1 MKERRKTGLSLLLLV
16 YNYFIMHNTKQIRN
30 FAIIAHIDHGKSTLA
45 DRILE
50 LTGLVT
56 SRESKDRMMDTLE
69 LEQEKGITIKLQT
82 ARMKYIYQGNN
93 DKFRTNEPYI
103 LNLIDTPGHVDFGYE
118 VSRSLSATQGAVL
131 LIDATQGIQAQT
143 ITNVYKAMEYD
154 LTIIPVI
161 NKIDLP
167 NANVP
172 ELINDLKTVF
182 DFKEEE
188 ILLTS
193 GKTGE
198 GIPQLLEAIVENIKP
213 VEDSSRKPLRALI
226 FDTFYHEHKGVIA
239 EIFVKDGF
247 INKDDTLYL
256 IGSDTTLEP
265 IEIGYLNPRMV
276 VNDVINAGEVGYI
289 ATGLKDIRD
298 IHVGDTLTN
307 TLVKSTVK
315 PLDGYRQ
322 VKPMVFASVFP
333 IDSETYNDFREALE
347 KLALNDAAL
356 TYKKVH
362 SQALGSGFL
371 CGYLGLLHLE
381 VVQERLEREFNIDL
395 ITTSPSV
402 EYLLT
407 LNTADYSKLPNFNNA
422 NLLED
427 GRYIV
432 RTASEFPDPTL
443 ISKVEEP
450 WNKIEIITPE
460 KYIGAIME
468 LAKSHRGIYKNMTY
482 ISDQLIHSQRHV
494 SLSYEIP
501 TAEIITTFFDKLK
514 SVSQG
519 YASLDYEYLEHR
531 ESKIVKVSVVVN
543 YEVLEALSFIS
554 HVSNAETK
562 GREVVEKLKTL
573 IPRQQFKIPIQ
584 ASINNNVIARET
596 IQAYRKDVTAKL
608 YGGDITRKKKLLEK
622 QKKGKKRMK
631 MFGSVELPKNVFI
644 EALKI

>member
-1 MKERRKTGLSLLLLV
+1 MSNTSL
-16 YNYFIMHNTKQIRN
+16 IRN

-45 DRILE
+45 DRIME
-50 LTGLVT
+50 QTGLVS
-56 SRESKDRMMDTLE
+56 SREKTDRMMDTLE

-82 ARMKYIYQGNN
+82 ARMSYSYTGQNPKFLTNN
-93 DKFRTNEPYI
+93 NYI

-118 VSRSLSATQGAVL
+118 VSRSLSATQGTIL
-131 LIDATQGIQAQT
+131 LVDATQGIQAQT
-143 ITNVYKAMEYD
+143 ITNVYKALEYD

-167 NANVP
+167 NANAP
-172 ELINDLKTVF
+172 QLIKELNAVF
-182 DFKEEE
+182 GFEESE

-198 GIPQLLEAIVENIKP
+198 GVPKLLETIVEKISP
-213 VEDSSRKPLRALI
+213 PEDNSQKPLRALI
-226 FDTFYHEHKGVIA
+226 FDTFYHEYKGVIA
-239 EIFVKDGF
+239 EVFVQDGR
-247 INKDDTLYL
+247 ITSEKKLYS
-256 IGSDTTLEP
+256 IGSKTDIEP
-265 IEIGYLNPRMV
+265 IEIGYLHPKMKTSQF
-276 VNDVINAGEVGYI
+276 INNGEVGYV
-289 ATGLKDIRD
+289 ATGLKDIRE
-298 IHVGDTLTN
+298 IHVGDTLTEKDIYIEN
-307 TLVKSTVK
+307 SVSAL
-315 PLDGYRQ
+315 PGYKQ

-333 IDSETYNDFREALE
+333 IDSETYNDFRDALE
-347 KLALNDAAL
+347 KLALNDASL
-356 TYKKVH
+356 SYKKIH

-381 VVQERLEREFNIDL
+381 VIQERLEREFNIDL

-402 EYLLT
+402 EYILT
-407 LNTADYSKLPNFNNA
+407 LNTKDYSKLPNFNNA
-422 NLLED
+422 NLSSD
-427 GRYIV
+427 GRYKI

-450 WNKIEIITPE
+450 WNKIEIISPE

-468 LAKSHRGIYKNMTY
+468 LAKNHRGIYKNMSF

-494 SLSYEIP
+494 SISYEIP

-514 SVSQG
+514 SISQG

-531 ESKIVKVSVVVN
+531 ESKIVKVSILVN
-543 YEVLEALSFIS
+543 YQPLEALSFVS
-554 HVSNAETK
+554 HVSNAESK
-562 GREVVEKLKTL
+562 GREVVDKLKTL

-608 YGGDITRKKKLLEK
+608 YGGDVTRKKKLLEK
-622 QKKGKKRMK
+622 QKRGKRRMK
-631 MFGSVELPKNVFI
+631 VFGNVELPKDVFI

>member
-1 MKERRKTGLSLLLLV
+1 
-16 YNYFIMHNTKQIRN
+16 MHNTKQIRN

-45 DRILE
+45 DRMLE
-50 LTGLVT
+50 VTGSVT

-82 ARMKYIYQGNN
+82 ARMKYLYQG
-93 DKFRTNEPYI
+93 DKNEFVSDEPYI

-118 VSRSLSATQGAVL
+118 VSRSLSAAQGAVL
-131 LIDATQGIQAQT
+131 LVDATQGIQAQT
-143 ITNVYKAMEYD
+143 ITNVYKAIEYD

-172 ELINDLKTVF
+172 ELVKELMMVF
-182 DFKEEE
+182 DFEEDE

-198 GIPQLLEAIVENIKP
+198 GISQLLEAIIEKIQP
-213 VEDSSRKPLRALI
+213 VEDTSQRPLRALI

-239 EIFVKDGF
+239 EVFVKDGL
-247 INKDDTLYL
+247 IKKDDDLHL
-256 IGSDTTLEP
+256 IGSKVALEP

-276 VNDVINAGEVGYI
+276 VNEVINTGEVGYI
-289 ATGLKDIRD
+289 ATGLKNIRD
-298 IHVGDTLTN
+298 IHVGDTLTSKAAL
-307 TLVKSTVK
+307 TKESIE
-315 PLDGYRQ
+315 PLAGYRE

-356 TYKKVH
+356 SYKKVH

-407 LNTADYSKLPNFNNA
+407 LNTSDYSKLPNFNNA
-422 NLLED
+422 NLTEN
-427 GRYIV
+427 GEYIV
-432 RTASEFPDPTL
+432 RTAAEFPDPTL
-443 ISKVEEP
+443 IATVKEP

-460 KYIGAIME
+460 KYIGGIME

-554 HVSNAETK
+554 HVTNAETK
-562 GREVVEKLKTL
+562 GRDVVEKLKTL

-584 ASINNNVIARET
+584 AAINNNVIARET

-608 YGGDITRKKKLLEK
+608 YGGDVTRKRKLLEK

>member
-1 MKERRKTGLSLLLLV
+1 MG
-16 YNYFIMHNTKQIRN
+16 NTQKIRN

-50 LTGLVT
+50 NTGAVT
-56 SRESKDRMMDTLE
+56 LRESKDRMMDTLE

-82 ARMKYIYQGNN
+82 ARMLHKYQGLI
-93 DKFRTNEPYI
+93 DEFKSDEPYV
-103 LNLIDTPGHVDFGYE
+103 LNLIDTHGHVDFGYE
-118 VSRSLSATQGAVL
+118 VSRSLSAAQGAVL
-131 LIDATQGIQAQT
+131 LVDATQGIQAQT

-154 LTIIPVI
+154 LVVIPVI

-172 ELINDLKTVF
+172 ALIQELQSVF
-182 DFKEEE
+182 DFNKDE

-198 GIPQLLEAIVENIKP
+198 GIPDLLSAIVEKIP
-213 VEDSSRKPLRALI
+213 APEDTSNKPLRALI
-226 FDTFYHEHKGVIA
+226 FDTFFHEHKGVIA
-239 EIFVKDGF
+239 EVFVKDGR
-247 INKDDTLYL
+247 IEKNKELYL
-256 IGSDTTLEP
+256 LGSKIALDP
-265 IEIGYLNPRMV
+265 IEIGHLYPAMK
-276 VNDVINAGEVGYI
+276 VNDQIENGEVGYI

-298 IHVGDTLTN
+298 IHVGDTLTEK
-307 TLVKSTVK
+307 VVFEKQEIE
-315 PLDGYRQ
+315 PLSGYRE

-333 IDSETYNDFREALE
+333 IDSETYNDFRDALE

-356 TYKKVH
+356 TYKKIH

-381 VVQERLEREFNIDL
+381 VVQERLEREFDIDL

-407 LNTADYSKLPNFNNA
+407 LNTTDYSKLPNFNNA
-422 NLLED
+422 NLMED

-468 LAKSHRGIYKNMTY
+468 LAISHRAIYKNMTY
-482 ISDQLIHSQRHV
+482 ISDQLLHSQRHV
-494 SLSYEIP
+494 SLQYEVP

-531 ESKIVKVSVVVN
+531 ESKIVKVSILVN
-543 YEVLEALSFIS
+543 YEILEALSFLS
-554 HVSNAETK
+554 HISNAETK
-562 GREVVEKLKTL
+562 GREVVDKLKKL

-584 ASINNNVIARET
+584 AGINNNIIARET

-608 YGGDITRKKKLLEK
+608 YGGDVTRKRKLLEK

>member
-1 MKERRKTGLSLLLLV
+1 MKDTDK
-16 YNYFIMHNTKQIRN
+16 IRN

-50 LTGLVT
+50 KTGSVT
-56 SRESKDRMMDTLE
+56 KREVKERMMDTLE

-82 ARMKYIYQGNN
+82 ARMLYSYDGENS
-93 DKFRTNEPYI
+93 DLDSEYI

-118 VSRSLSATQGAVL
+118 VSRSLSAAQGAL
-131 LIDATQGIQAQT
+131 LLVDATQGIQAQT
-143 ITNVYKAMEYD
+143 ITNVYKALEYD

-167 NANVP
+167 NANIE
-172 ELINDLKTVF
+172 ELIKELEIVF
-182 DFKEEE
+182 DFKRDE
-188 ILLTS
+188 IIKTS

-198 GIPQLLEAIVENIKP
+198 GVEDLLRAIVERIP
-213 VEDSSRKPLRALI
+213 APEDKSDSPLRALI

-239 EIFVKDGF
+239 EIFVTEGEIKKEDE
-247 INKDDTLYL
+247 LHL
-256 IGSDTTLEP
+256 IGSEINIEP
-265 IEIGYLNPRMV
+265 IEIGYLTPAMLT
-276 VNDVINAGEVGYI
+276 DATINNGEVGYI
-289 ATGLKDIRD
+289 ATGLKNIRD
-298 IHVGDTLTN
+298 IHVGDTLTTISEYKN
-307 TLVKSTVK
+307 AALK
-315 PLDGYRQ
+315 PLTGYKH

-333 IDSETYNDFREALE
+333 IDTENFNEFRDALE

-356 TYKKVH
+356 AYTKIH

-371 CGYLGLLHLE
+371 CGYLGLLHME

-402 EYLLT
+402 EYNINLAT
-407 LNTADYSKLPNFNNA
+407 SDYSKLPNFNNA
-422 NLLED
+422 NFNKD
-427 GRYIV
+427 GEYIIK
-432 RTASEFPDPTL
+432 TAAEFPDPTL
-443 ISKVEEP
+443 IQTIKEP

-468 LAKSHRGIYKNMTY
+468 LAKDHRGIYKNMTY

-494 SLSYEIP
+494 NLHYEIP

-531 ESKIVKVSVVVN
+531 ESKTVKVSILVN
-543 YEVLEALSFIS
+543 YEVLEALSFLS

-562 GREVVEKLKTL
+562 GREVVTKLKDL
-573 IPRQQFKIPIQ
+573 IPRQQFKIAIQ
-584 ASINNNVIARET
+584 AAINTKVIARET

-608 YGGDITRKKKLLEK
+608 YGGDVTRKRKLLEK

-631 MFGSVELPKNVFI
+631 MFGSVAIPKDVFI
-644 EALKI
+644 EALKM

>member
-1 MKERRKTGLSLLLLV
+1 MKETDR
-16 YNYFIMHNTKQIRN
+16 IRN

-50 LTGLVT
+50 KTGSVT
-56 SRESKDRMMDTLE
+56 ERETKDRMMDTLE

-82 ARMKYIYQGNN
+82 ARMTYKYNGDIKDLQS
-93 DKFRTNEPYI
+93 EYI

-118 VSRSLSATQGAVL
+118 VSRSLSAAQGAVL
-131 LIDATQGIQAQT
+131 LVDATQGIQAQT
-143 ITNVYKAMEYD
+143 ITNVYKALEYD

-167 NANVP
+167 NANIEDLIK
-172 ELINDLKTVF
+172 ELEVVF
-182 DFKEEE
+182 DFNRDE
-188 ILLTS
+188 IILTS
-193 GKTGE
+193 GKTGTGVE
-198 GIPQLLEAIVENIKP
+198 ELLRAIVERIP
-213 VEDSSRKPLRALI
+213 APEDNSGKPLRALI

-239 EIFVKDGF
+239 EVFVTEGEIKKGDE
-247 INKDDTLYL
+247 LHL
-256 IGSDTTLEP
+256 IGSELNIEP
-265 IEIGYLNPRMV
+265 IEIGYLTPSMLI
-276 VNDVINAGEVGYI
+276 DTTINNGEVGYI
-289 ATGLKDIRD
+289 ATGLKNIRQ
-298 IHVGDTLTN
+298 IHVGDTLTSN
-307 TLVKSTVK
+307 NEFKSDHLV
-315 PLDGYRQ
+315 PLTGYTK

-333 IDSETYNDFREALE
+333 IETENFNEFREALE

-371 CGYLGLLHLE
+371 CGYLGLLHME

-402 EYLLT
+402 EYNIKLAT
-407 LNTADYSKLPNFNNA
+407 SDSSKLPNFNNA
-422 NLLED
+422 NFNKAGE
-427 GRYIV
+427 YIIK
-432 RTASEFPDPTL
+432 TAAEFPDPTL
-443 ISKVEEP
+443 IQVIKEP
-450 WNKIEIITPE
+450 WNNIEIITPE
-460 KYIGAIME
+460 KYIGGIME
-468 LAKSHRGIYKNMTY
+468 LAREHRGIYKNMTY

-494 SLSYEIP
+494 SLHYEIP

-531 ESKIVKVSVVVN
+531 ESKTVKVSIVVN
-543 YEVLEALSFIS
+543 YETLEALSFLS

-562 GREVVEKLKTL
+562 GREVVKKLRDL

-584 ASINNNVIARET
+584 AAIHNKVIARET

-608 YGGDITRKKKLLEK
+608 YGGDITRKRKLLEK

-631 MFGSVELPKNVFI
+631 MFGSVAIPKDVFI
-644 EALKI
+644 EALKM

>member
-1 MKERRKTGLSLLLLV
+1 MR
-16 YNYFIMHNTKQIRN
+16 NTKQIRN

-93 DKFRTNEPYI
+93 DKFKTNEPYI

-118 VSRSLSATQGAVL
+118 VSRSLSATQGAIL

-182 DFKEEE
+182 DFREDE

-198 GIPQLLEAIVENIKP
+198 GIPQLLEAIVENIQP
-213 VEDSSRKPLRALI
+213 VEDSSQKPLRALI

-239 EIFVKDGF
+239 EVFVKDGF

-256 IGSDTTLEP
+256 VGSDTTLEP

-276 VNDVINAGEVGYI
+276 VNEVINAGEVGYI
-289 ATGLKDIRD
+289 ATGLKNIRD

-307 TLVKSTVK
+307 TLVKSTIK

-407 LNTADYSKLPNFNNA
+407 LNTSDYSKLPNFNNA
-422 NLLED
+422 NLLEN

>member
-1 MKERRKTGLSLLLLV
+1 M
-16 YNYFIMHNTKQIRN
+16 YNTNHLRN

-45 DRILE
+45 DRMLE
-50 LTGLVT
+50 LTGTVT
-56 SRESKDRMMDTLE
+56 TRESKDRMMDTLE

-82 ARMKYIYQGNN
+82 ARMTYKYSGKRDEFISS
-93 DKFRTNEPYI
+93 EPYV

-118 VSRSLSATQGAVL
+118 VSRSLSAAQGAVL

-143 ITNVYKAMEYD
+143 ITNVYKALEYD
-154 LTIIPVI
+154 LHIIPVI

-172 ELINDLKTVF
+172 ELAKELELVF
-182 DFKEEE
+182 GFAPEE

-198 GIPQLLEAIVENIKP
+198 GVQSLLDAIVEKLPAPENTQ
-213 VEDSSRKPLRALI
+213 DKPLRALV
-226 FDTFYHEHKGVIA
+226 FDSYYHEHKGVVA
-239 EIFVKDGF
+239 EVYVKDGF
-247 INKDDTLYL
+247 LKENDILKLLGADTE
-256 IGSDTTLEP
+256 IAP
-265 IEIGYLNPRMV
+265 IEIGYLNPRMLPSKE
-276 VNDVINAGEVGYI
+276 INTGEVGYI
-289 ATGLKDIRD
+289 ATGLKSIRD
-298 IHVGDTLTN
+298 VHVGDTLT
-307 TLVKSTVK
+307 TLSAFENKLIQ
-315 PLDGYRQ
+315 PLPGYRP

-333 IDSETYNDFREALE
+333 IDSENYNDFRDALE

-356 TYKKVH
+356 SYKKIH

-407 LNTADYSKLPNFNNA
+407 LNTTDYSKLPNFNNA
-422 NLLED
+422 NLTQAGQYL
-427 GRYIV
+427 V
-432 RTASEFPDPTL
+432 KTAAEFPDPTL
-443 ISKVEEP
+443 IKTVEEP
-450 WNKIEIITPE
+450 WNKIEIIAPE
-460 KYIGAIME
+460 KYIGALME

-482 ISDQLIHSQRHV
+482 ISDQLIHNQRHV
-494 SLSYEIP
+494 TLSYEIP

-519 YASLDYEYLEHR
+519 YASLDYEFLEYR
-531 ESKIVKVSVVVN
+531 QSNIVKVSIMVN
-543 YEVLEALSFIS
+543 YETMEALSFLS
-554 HVSNAETK
+554 HSSNAETK
-562 GREVVEKLKTL
+562 GREVVTKLKSL
-573 IPRQQFKIPIQ
+573 IHRQQFKIPIQ
-584 ASINNNVIARET
+584 AAINNRVIARET

-608 YGGDITRKKKLLEK
+608 YGGDVSRKKKLLQK
-622 QKKGKKRMK
+622 QKRGKKRMK
-631 MFGSVELPKNVFI
+631 MFGSVELPKDVFI

>member
-1 MKERRKTGLSLLLLV
+1 
-16 YNYFIMHNTKQIRN
+16 MHNTNLIRN

-50 LTGLVT
+50 ITGSVS

-82 ARMKYIYQGNN
+82 ARMKYNYQGSNS
-93 DKFRTNEPYI
+93 KFISEYPYI

-118 VSRSLSATQGAVL
+118 VSRSLSAAQGAVL
-131 LIDATQGIQAQT
+131 LVDATQGIQAQT

-172 ELINDLKTVF
+172 ELVKELSLVF
-182 DFKEEE
+182 GFQEDE

-198 GIPQLLEAIVENIKP
+198 GISQLLEVIVEKVP
-213 VEDSSRKPLRALI
+213 PPEDNTDQPLRALI

-239 EIFVKDGF
+239 EVFVKDGA
-247 INKDDTLYL
+247 INKADDLHL
-256 IGSDTTLEP
+256 IGSQISLEP
-265 IEIGYLNPRMV
+265 IEIGYLNPNMI
-276 VNDVINAGEVGYI
+276 VNQTINTGEVGYI
-289 ATGLKDIRD
+289 ATGLKNIRD
-298 IHVGDTLTN
+298 IHVGDTLT
-307 TLVKSTVK
+307 TKAALTKETVQ
-315 PLDGYRQ
+315 PLAGYRQ

-356 TYKKVH
+356 SYKKIH

-381 VVQERLEREFNIDL
+381 VVQERLEREFDIDL

-407 LNTADYSKLPNFNNA
+407 LNTHDYSKLPNFNNA
-422 NLLED
+422 NLTEN
-427 GRYIV
+427 GKYIV
-432 RTASEFPDPTL
+432 RTAAEFPDPTL
-443 ISKVEEP
+443 IAKVEEP

-468 LAKSHRGIYKNMTY
+468 LAKSHRGVYKNMTY

-531 ESKIVKVSVVVN
+531 ESKIVKVSIVVN

-554 HVSNAETK
+554 HVTNAETK
-562 GREVVEKLKTL
+562 GRDVVEKLKTL

-584 ASINNNVIARET
+584 AAINNNVIARET

-608 YGGDITRKKKLLEK
+608 YGGDVTRKRKLLEK

>member
-1 MKERRKTGLSLLLLV
+1 M
-16 YNYFIMHNTKQIRN
+16 YNTNHLRN

-45 DRILE
+45 DRMLE
-50 LTGLVT
+50 LTGTVT
-56 SRESKDRMMDTLE
+56 TRESKDRMMDTLE

-82 ARMKYIYQGNN
+82 ARMTYKYSGKRDEFISS
-93 DKFRTNEPYI
+93 EPYV

-118 VSRSLSATQGAVL
+118 VSRSLSAAQGAVL

-143 ITNVYKAMEYD
+143 ITNVYKALEYD
-154 LTIIPVI
+154 LHIIPVI

-172 ELINDLKTVF
+172 ELAKELELVF
-182 DFKEEE
+182 GFAPEE

-198 GIPQLLEAIVENIKP
+198 GVQSLLDAIVEKLPAPEKTQN
-213 VEDSSRKPLRALI
+213 KPLRALV
-226 FDTFYHEHKGVIA
+226 FDSYYHEHKGVVA
-239 EIFVKDGF
+239 EVYVKDGF
-247 INKDDTLYL
+247 LRENDILKLLGADTE
-256 IGSDTTLEP
+256 IAP
-265 IEIGYLNPRMV
+265 IEIGYLNPRMIPGKE
-276 VNDVINAGEVGYI
+276 INTGEVGYI
-289 ATGLKDIRD
+289 ATGLKNIRD
-298 IHVGDTLTN
+298 VHVGDTLT
-307 TLVKSTVK
+307 TVAAFENELIQ
-315 PLDGYRQ
+315 PLPGYRP

-333 IDSETYNDFREALE
+333 IDSENYNDFRDALE

-356 TYKKVH
+356 SYKKIH

-407 LNTADYSKLPNFNNA
+407 LNTTDYSKLPNFNNA
-422 NLLED
+422 NLTQNGQYL
-427 GRYIV
+427 V
-432 RTASEFPDPTL
+432 KTAAEFPDPTL
-443 ISKVEEP
+443 IKTVEEP
-450 WNKIEIITPE
+450 WNKIEIIAPE
-460 KYIGAIME
+460 KYIGALME

-482 ISDQLIHSQRHV
+482 ISDQLIHNQRHV
-494 SLSYEIP
+494 TLSYEIP

-519 YASLDYEYLEHR
+519 YASLDYEFLEYR
-531 ESKIVKVSVVVN
+531 QSNIVKVSIMVN
-543 YEVLEALSFIS
+543 YEPMEALSFLS
-554 HVSNAETK
+554 HSSNAETK
-562 GREVVEKLKTL
+562 GREVVTKLKSL
-573 IPRQQFKIPIQ
+573 IHRQQFKIPIQ
-584 ASINNNVIARET
+584 AAINNRVIARET

-608 YGGDITRKKKLLEK
+608 YGGDVSRKKKLLQK
-622 QKKGKKRMK
+622 QKRGKKRMK
-631 MFGSVELPKNVFI
+631 MFGSVELPKDVFI